1 MGRVL
6 EKLKKS
12 IESIAIYVL
21 EIMYLILTPDKVNQ
35 NVSHLALGISQKW
48 KKPIRNFFLPLPLFS
63 GKNPKQL
70 SIPCILYATKSSAK

>member
-21 EIMYLILTPDKVNQ
+21 EIMYLILSPDKVNQ

-48 KKPIRNFFLPLPLFS
+48 
-63 GKNPKQL
+63 
-70 SIPCILYATKSSAK
+70 

>member
-21 EIMYLILTPDKVNQ
+21 EIMYLILFPDKVNQ
-35 NVSHLALGISQKW
+35 NVSHWALGISQKW
-48 KKPIRNFFLPLPLFS
+48 
-63 GKNPKQL
+63 
-70 SIPCILYATKSSAK
+70 